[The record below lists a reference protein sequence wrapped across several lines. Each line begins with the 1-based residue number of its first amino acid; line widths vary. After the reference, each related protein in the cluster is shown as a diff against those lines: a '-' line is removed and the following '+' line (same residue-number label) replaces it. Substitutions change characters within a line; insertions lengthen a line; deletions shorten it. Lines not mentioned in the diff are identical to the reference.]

1 MKNCPLKNELLS
13 ALKCTGD
20 RDTDVHGGAK
30 AEISATDSAKGVVR
44 CSNGAV
50 CCAFLALMLL
60 TEGDEKLKRELREI
74 LK

>member
-13 ALKCTGD
+13 SLKCTGG
-20 RDTDVHGGAK
+20 TGIHSGAK

-44 CSNGAV
+44 CPNGAV
-50 CCAFLALMLL
+50 CCAFLALKLL
-60 TEGDEKLKRELREI
+60 AEGDEELKKELHEI